1 MTTRA
6 ELDKA
11 IEVAIVMYNE
21 TYRGNCKT
29 ELRRIAVQH
38 GVELDGPLNA
48 FVAYVAARI
57 DVAYEL
63 GKRDGIKQQQEESGG
78 NEPPKDDSEL
88 NEYLAKMK

>member
-1 MTTRA
+1 MTYATK
-6 ELDKA
+6 EEIDKA
-11 IEVAIVMYNE
+11 IEVAIVIYNE

-63 GKRDGIKQQQEESGG
+63 GKRDGLQQALDIKQQQEEKQH
-78 NEPPKDDSEL
+78 ER
-88 NEYLAKMK
+88 